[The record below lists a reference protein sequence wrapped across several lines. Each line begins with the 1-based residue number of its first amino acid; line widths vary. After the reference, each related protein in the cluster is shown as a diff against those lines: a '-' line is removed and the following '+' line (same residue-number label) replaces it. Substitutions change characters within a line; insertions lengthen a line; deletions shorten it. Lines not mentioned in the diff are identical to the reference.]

1 MSRLD
6 PVIESFRFA
15 HHNIA
20 MMFAVGMTVQE
31 IVRRT
36 GFTPRRLN
44 ILLNDPTFMEL
55 IEHYRRPHVEKLKEE
70 IADAYTNMGTAFNG
84 YLRHVIQYLED
95 HDEADETVPLVH
107 AMKVVS
113 DLGDRI
119 GFSKHTIKTN
129 LNVDFATA
137 LDRAIERSGKRPEL
151 KVIEGRVELPESQL
165 EAISRAKD
173 RQRSEVRRF

>member
-6 PVIESFRFA
+6 PLIESFRFA

-31 IVRRT
+31 VVRRT
-36 GFTPRRLN
+36 GFTPRRLS
-44 ILLNDPTFMEL
+44 ILLNDPTFLEL
-55 IEHYRRPHVEKLKEE
+55 IEHYRKPHADKLKEDLANSY
-70 IADAYTNMGTAFNG
+70 ADMGTAFNG
-84 YLRHVIQYLED
+84 YLRHVIQNLEN
-95 HDEADETVPLVH
+95 HDEEDETVPLAH

-119 GFSKHTIKTN
+119 GYSKHTIKTN
-129 LNVDFATA
+129 LNVSFAAA

-151 KVIEGRVELPESQL
+151 KVIEQTPIPARALVEQTPAPMVTERRV
-165 EAISRAKD
+165 
-173 RQRSEVRRF
+173 VRRF

>member
-1 MSRLD
+1 MSKLD

-20 MMFAVGMTVQE
+20 MMFAAGMTKQEVQ
-31 IVRRT
+31 RRT
-36 GFTPRRLN
+36 GFTPRRLS
-44 ILLNDPTFMEL
+44 ILLNDPTFLEL
-55 IEHYRRPHVEKLKEE
+55 IEHYRKPHIDKLKEE
-70 IADAYTNMGTAFNG
+70 IADAYTNMGTAFNSG
-84 YLRHVIQYLED
+84 LRHVLQYFENL
-95 HDEADETVPLVH
+95 DEEDETAPIAH
-107 AMKVVS
+107 SMKVVS

-151 KVIEGRVELPESQL
+151 KVIEGLVEQKARAREPIRALPSIPL
-165 EAISRAKD
+165 GGL
-173 RQRSEVRRF
+173 RRL

>member
-1 MSRLD
+1 
-6 PVIESFRFA
+6 
-15 HHNIA
+15 
-20 MMFAVGMTVQE
+20 MFAVGMTVQE

-95 HDEADETVPLVH
+95 HDEADETVPLNH
-107 AMKVVS
+107 SMKVVS

-151 KVIEGRVELPESQL
+151 KVIEGRVEPPPRRERQL
-165 EAISRAKD
+165 
-173 RQRSEVRRF
+173 SEVRRF

>member
-1 MSRLD
+1 MNKLD
-6 PVIESFRFA
+6 PLIESFRFA

-20 MMFAVGMTVQE
+20 MMFAAGMTVQE
-31 IVRRT
+31 VVRRT

-44 ILLNDPTFMEL
+44 ILLNDPTFGEL
-55 IEHYRRPHVEKLKEE
+55 IEHYRKPHVDKLKEE

-84 YLRHVIQYLED
+84 YLRHVIQNLEN
-95 HDEADETVPLVH
+95 HDEVEETVPLAH

-119 GFSKHTIKTN
+119 GYSKHTIKTN
-129 LNVDFATA
+129 LNVDFAMA

-151 KVIEGRVELPESQL
+151 RVIEGRIEPVVRSQRPAQL
-165 EAISRAKD
+165 SQA
-173 RQRSEVRRF
+173 RRF